1 MRRIFLIALLP
12 VAAALAQLS
21 GSFSASPDHPAIQ
34 YDTRPANDAVAA
46 LNRKIQEGK
55 VQLRFE
61 GPSGYLRSVLDALRI
76 PIESQLVVFS
86 KTSLQAPIITPA
98 NPRSLFFND
107 SVAAGWVKGEPFVEV
122 AAEDPEQGMIFY
134 TLDQVPA
141 AKPVFERQDRCLQC
155 HESFSS
161 LGVPGTLLRSS
172 LVARD
177 GQPLRQ
183 LGDFL
188 NDHRSPLEERWG
200 GWYVT
205 GKQVPPHHLGNTL
218 VRNPAEALPVN
229 APSFA
234 SLEEKLDTSAYLSPY
249 SDVVAL
255 LVFDHQMRMIN
266 LLTRIGWDTRVALY
280 QHQDAAQVARE
291 DAKELVDYL
300 LFIDEAP
307 LPERIAGSSGFAEKF
322 GAPGPRDRQGR
333 SLRDLDLEHRLL
345 RYPCSYMIYSP
356 AFDAL
361 PAPAKDAIYHRMWEI
376 LSGKQKDIRYA
387 RLTRADREA
396 IVAILRDTK
405 QDFPAL

>member
-155 HESFSS
+155 HESQQGPFVFEHEAIHE
-161 LGVPGTLLRSS
+161 GCTIC
-172 LVARD
+172 
-177 GQPLRQ
+177 
-183 LGDFL
+183 
-188 NDHRSPLEERWG
+188 HSPHG
-200 GWYVT
+200 SI
-205 GKQVPPHHLGNTL
+205 
-218 VRNPAEALPVN
+218 N
-229 APSFA
+229 A
-234 SLEEKLDTSAYLSPY
+234 K
-249 SDVVAL
+249 
-255 LVFDHQMRMIN
+255 
-266 LLTRIGWDTRVALY
+266 LLTERNSNLCMKCHFQQVQPGGGILIGGIDHTTKINQGSCWSAGCHEAVHGSRVS
-280 QHQDAAQVARE
+280 
-291 DAKELVDYL
+291 
-300 LFIDEAP
+300 P
-307 LPERIAGSSGFAEKF
+307 T
-322 GAPGPRDRQGR
+322 
-333 SLRDLDLEHRLL
+333 LR
-345 RYPCSYMIYSP
+345 
-356 AFDAL
+356 F
-361 PAPAKDAIYHRMWEI
+361 
-376 LSGKQKDIRYA
+376 
-387 RLTRADREA
+387 
-396 IVAILRDTK
+396 
-405 QDFPAL
+405 